1 LQLTQQNYQPR
12 LGTSR
17 LRHSHSHSH
26 RHRHRHRDRATVYG
40 CIRMTSI
47 LKVQYCYKYRYS
59 TYFTRFQNTRVL
71 CLSILSHR
79 THTIAYTIQY
89 IQHLCIL
96 SIYTIY
102 TIIYTIQNIR
112 YTIIWNMSFVLLHD
126 IPAAHGSCS
135 TLKKMLYSEEDAPPR
150 KKIGHFLRH

>member
-1 LQLTQQNYQPR
+1 
-12 LGTSR
+12 
-17 LRHSHSHSH
+17 
-26 RHRHRHRDRATVYG
+26 
-40 CIRMTSI
+40 MTSI

-59 TYFTRFQNTRVL
+59 TYFTRFQITRVL
-71 CLSILSHR
+71 CLSILSLHR
-79 THTIAYTIQY
+79 THTIASTIQY

-112 YTIIWNMSFVLLHD
+112 YTSIWNMSFVLLHD

-135 TLKKMLYSEEDAPPR
+135 TLKKMLSSKEDRPLSTPLALTKRRAFKMHYS
-150 KKIGHFLRH
+150 LRHKLFDTFAQQTGRHRCTSL